1 MSPEKPSQADREDA
15 ERQLAEWIL
24 ARCDIEDV
32 PKLVELLEIAKPKSV
47 VDRLMAALTRHRR
60 QKMLR
65 SPQRESDC

>member
-32 PKLVELLEIAKPKSV
+32 PKLVELIELAKPKSV
-47 VDRLMAALTRHRR
+47 VDRLMAALTKHRR
-60 QKMLR
+60 QKMLKVSLR
-65 SPQRESDC
+65 D